1 MRRWPNRFPTMRKWT
16 ALQERLQLAFYRAFD
31 RLGFAVAQRP
41 HTVIG
46 VALFIALACM
56 GGIARGTWE
65 SRLEYTFV
73 PRYLASF
80 AQFERQA
87 VLFGPSARV
96 EEFKLDRVDGGNVLD
111 KAVLKQAKRL
121 HSHISHEMRA
131 TMPNGTRVKYAD
143 ICERAYDDG
152 PCAMDNIFS
161 STRLDALFDSLTSNQ
176 LDSFFYELRDDL
188 ERWVGGITVDERGK
202 RLRATSLRF
211 FYLVSPV
218 DSTPAAFT
226 DPPRGPARAERLAW
240 EAQFIEATNA
250 LDNGAGL
257 RLQGVAGRSLDD
269 EIARNVQG
277 SVVFMA
283 LAVCS
288 ILLYMSALLGGAPPY
303 DSRFLLGCGAVGTIV
318 LSELAGFGLAAL
330 FGVPLTDVSLLIVF
344 IVVGVGVDDIILCT
358 DFVRATPAKLPLA
371 SRLAHGMAG
380 AGSAIFLTSVTNL
393 VAFLVAASVDFPG
406 VRWFCM
412 AAGIIVFV
420 LFALTVTLFAAL
432 LHLDD
437 RRRAARRYDCLACAG
452 GGDGEDGARE
462 GRAAHT
468 TSNALA
474 AAPADAAP
482 PSPAR
487 GGDGCARTPGRMHA
501 RARMALRA
509 YGRCITRP
517 IVGLVVVACFCAVI
531 PLGFVVAVPVGA
543 ARAGHA
549 RIDARALIPRARA
562 RTQALKIGVDF
573 EDNFPDGSYLA
584 RYYLH
589 TDAFYEALS
598 ASSVLTFERE
608 RFDVDWADRAEQRRV
623 LSLVRTLDEH
633 PRSSGPIRSWL
644 ADYRAH
650 VDRAAAQANRTEPV
664 PPKWGGG
671 FYDGLRGW
679 LDRTEPECDDDACTR
694 IIIPR
699 VYKQHIVWEDDGK
712 EGDERRIRATRFLG
726 EVEAPGTLQ
735 GRIDASA
742 RSRPRP
748 AARHAPRVAHRAS
761 RTARTRRRAISRAP
775 GRWPMHAAAVNEFR
789 AAAQPQ
795 AGALGAEVYS
805 YFFIFS
811 DRDATVVR
819 LITGTLLSAAGAV
832 LAVLLLFLHVTT
844 VLLIAI
850 GIAAVDGGLFI
861 TMAFWDVPLDVGS
874 FICLAIAI
882 GLSVDYVVHL
892 AHAFEHARGDAAE
905 RAIGALDEIGS
916 AVAKG
921 GASTFLG
928 IVLLAGSESEIFRIF
943 FKMLVATV
951 VLGLLTGLVYF
962 PAAATLVGRWI
973 PSKAHGADDRAARD
987 QTARGGSGVG
997 LAPTPGAAA

>member
-1 MRRWPNRFPTMRKWT
+1 MRKWT

-531 PLGFVVAVPVGA
+531 PLGFVVAVP
-543 ARAGHA
+543 
-549 RIDARALIPRARA
+549 
-562 RTQALKIGVDF
+562 ALKIGVDF

-735 GRIDASA
+735 GRIDA
-742 RSRPRP
+742 
-748 AARHAPRVAHRAS
+748 
-761 RTARTRRRAISRAP
+761 
-775 GRWPMHAAAVNEFR
+775 MNEFR